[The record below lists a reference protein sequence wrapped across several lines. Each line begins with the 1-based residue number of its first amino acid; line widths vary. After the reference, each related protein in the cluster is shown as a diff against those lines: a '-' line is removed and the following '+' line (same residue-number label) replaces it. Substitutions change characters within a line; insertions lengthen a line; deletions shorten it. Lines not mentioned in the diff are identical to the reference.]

1 MNERNPSTESNDTQ
15 RGEDRVATS
24 GQFNILTLLSWT
36 AVTCFLLV
44 WTDAKSLGS
53 NYFGTQSSG
62 SEFLFLLVLFAI
74 FIAPPFTCI
83 PFLIDRLFSK
93 QGGLNFSIFWRVWL
107 LLCLAIYSVAMLI
120 LATSTF
126 GEGADWKGCK
136 GMHWSYYMLDKAAGT
151 TLWPIYLVGAMAFVA
166 MLFRPDIAKRNV
178 LLFFGPAICAV
189 ISFWYTFASLCLNFS
204 AIEFLD
210 SDTFFAIVPGAAGI
224 CYTLYCVI
232 IWKNREFTLDD
243 FKASWRG
250 ISAWTTCLLVSIGIK
265 IPLAMKIYDDLPDE
279 MPDHCF
285 VVTAAT
291 KGHRNVVH
299 TWFDVDGDRIL
310 NQQLLTF
317 WKFEHL
323 LKLHTPKSHWVIRRI
338 YNWIGPIVARLIVF
352 RWQAD
357 LAYLLLKPA
366 EWIIRLGLRMRVR

>member
-1 MNERNPSTESNDTQ
+1 
-15 RGEDRVATS
+15 
-24 GQFNILTLLSWT
+24 
-36 AVTCFLLV
+36 
-44 WTDAKSLGS
+44 
-53 NYFGTQSSG
+53 
-62 SEFLFLLVLFAI
+62 
-74 FIAPPFTCI
+74 
-83 PFLIDRLFSK
+83 
-93 QGGLNFSIFWRVWL
+93 
-107 LLCLAIYSVAMLI
+107 
-120 LATSTF
+120 
-126 GEGADWKGCK
+126 
-136 GMHWSYYMLDKAAGT
+136 MHWSYYMLDKAAGT

-166 MLFRPDIAKRNV
+166 MLFRPNHAKRNV

-291 KGHRNVVH
+291 KGHQNVVH
-299 TWFDVDGDRIL
+299 TWFDVEGDRLL

-323 LKLHTPKSHWVIRRI
+323 LKQQTPKFHGAIRQI
-338 YNWIGPIVARLIVF
+338 YNRIGPVVAKLIVF

-357 LAYLLLKPA
+357 LVYLLLKPA
-366 EWIIRLGLRMRVR
+366 EWVVRLGLRMCDR